1 MRGPSSVRLPFAVRT
16 KRRCRP
22 SCSCAD
28 ADTSRLSRSWR
39 ISRDTAGA
47 SAGDSE
53 RGLPFAARTGLVDA
67 LPPSTSGQAQGPGI
81 DRVDDD
87 EVGSTLGGSPDRGP
101 LGRGADRP
109 EVRTE
114 DDRARRGRMLGRD
127 HGQPAALGIR
137 QIAAVEPAAAAAVQI
152 GSTATNPAS
161 DAAALAGAYTFTNS
175 VAAQPDAA
183 PKPEPGSG
191 VDSSLFEGIQTPASV
206 APVAPAVEP
215 VVWPVPVALE
225 TAKAAVLAALF
236 SPDDE
241 PTVPVEVMFSAKKVA
256 ATLSGGEKAAIER
269 LGVETHFADAAGERV
284 ALDVARAEGMRLMA
298 ASEPSRVDDAAL
310 KALTQR
316 VDAVVASLQKDADGA
331 IARGE
336 VEALQVV
343 RASNAALSRD
353 VLSLKATADR
363 LRGLAAAPR
372 LGAGA
377 LDPDVVLPGQAPSA
391 RAPPPKAAEVPVRA
405 ELREFEKFAETPG
418 KSRRTALYVALAA
431 FGIGAAYVVFFG
443 LPRVTEID
451 KANIPG
457 VARVEVGGT
466 GARVV
471 VSDAFV
477 EKPEPALSQ
486 LISLLR
492 EKGVTSAALFNV
504 NGAPV
509 GQIDVKTGAT
519 IGISGVKKP
528 GAAPR

>member
-1 MRGPSSVRLPFAVRT
+1 M
-16 KRRCRP
+16 
-22 SCSCAD
+22 
-28 ADTSRLSRSWR
+28 
-39 ISRDTAGA
+39 
-47 SAGDSE
+47 
-53 RGLPFAARTGLVDA
+53 
-67 LPPSTSGQAQGPGI
+67 
-81 DRVDDD
+81 
-87 EVGSTLGGSPDRGP
+87 
-101 LGRGADRP
+101 
-109 EVRTE
+109 
-114 DDRARRGRMLGRD
+114 
-127 HGQPAALGIR
+127 
-137 QIAAVEPAAAAAVQI
+137 
-152 GSTATNPAS
+152 
-161 DAAALAGAYTFTNS
+161 
-175 VAAQPDAA
+175 
-183 PKPEPGSG
+183 
-191 VDSSLFEGIQTPASV
+191 
-206 APVAPAVEP
+206 
-215 VVWPVPVALE
+215 
-225 TAKAAVLAALF
+225 
-236 SPDDE
+236 
-241 PTVPVEVMFSAKKVA
+241 
-256 ATLSGGEKAAIER
+256 
-269 LGVETHFADAAGERV
+269 
-284 ALDVARAEGMRLMA
+284 
-298 ASEPSRVDDAAL
+298 
-310 KALTQR
+310 
-316 VDAVVASLQKDADGA
+316 
-331 IARGE
+331 
-336 VEALQVV
+336 QVV